1 MIIITMLRLKSK
13 LKSTNRLISLL
24 AIQYRKNT
32 STINYEIKLKQ
43 LKTITITI
51 IETLVIVTL
60 YYFLKNIILYLNTT

>member
-1 MIIITMLRLKSK
+1 MLRLKSK